1 MFSAALLKEIGQFKG
16 QSKPNVNV
24 NGSGQECPL
33 HMGKVH
39 MGKVHM
45 GGSTFA

>member
-1 MFSAALLKEIGQFKG
+1 MFSAALLKKMGQFKG
-16 QSKPNVNV
+16 QSKPNV

-33 HMGKVH
+33 HMGKVQ
-39 MGKVHM
+39 M